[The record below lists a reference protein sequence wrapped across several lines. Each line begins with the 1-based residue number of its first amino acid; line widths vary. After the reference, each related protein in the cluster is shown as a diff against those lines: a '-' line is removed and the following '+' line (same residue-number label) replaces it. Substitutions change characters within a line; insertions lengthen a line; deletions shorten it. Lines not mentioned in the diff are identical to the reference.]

1 MDLESGASSDREGR
15 KRRADRG
22 EPFGSHH
29 GVQTSLGDRK
39 SDVINDKDHGVG
51 GRRSMKKRV
60 HDGFTLFELLL
71 AVSLLSLITSSI
83 LGGLHLG
90 RRAWESTR
98 ASDAIDDVE
107 NAARAVAA
115 QLSKSYPALQG
126 KSNASPAVAFQGL
139 ANASR
144 SVMLSD
150 GGAQW
155 GGLIL
160 TEIGSV
166 ASRNGVD
173 LAIWT
178 RVYREAEGVSPAREE
193 MRMTP
198 LLRDL
203 AYFQLSYFGWVERDR
218 PPLWT
223 DSWVDRAEPPLLISI
238 KIGANRLG
246 RVISA
251 SSTVAIR
258 QR

>member
-1 MDLESGASSDREGR
+1 MRKGA
-15 KRRADRG
+15 
-22 EPFGSHH
+22 
-29 GVQTSLGDRK
+29 
-39 SDVINDKDHGVG
+39 
-51 GRRSMKKRV
+51 
-60 HDGFTLFELLL
+60 HDGFTLLELLL
-71 AVSLLSLITSSI
+71 AIGLLALITSSI

-90 RRAWESTR
+90 RRAWETSR

-126 KSNASPAVAFQGL
+126 RSNATPAIAFQGF

-144 SVMLSD
+144 SVILSD

-155 GGLIL
+155 GGLVL
-160 TEIGSV
+160 TEIGSA
-166 ASRNGVD
+166 ASRSGVD

-178 RVYREAEGVSPAREE
+178 RVYREVEGLSPAREE

-198 LLRDL
+198 LLSDL
-203 AYFQLSYFGWVERDR
+203 AYFQLSYFGSVEKDR

-223 DSWVDRAEPPLLISI
+223 DSWVDRPEPPLLISI